1 METELKLKCNDQLR
15 HQIQERLQHFDYK
28 EQKGNRLKRAAVAIT
43 IVGGYRS
50 HRKDEVSS
58 FAMTP
63 NDAAFIL
70 TRRSSRLKHHA
81 GQWALPGGRLDQGEA
96 PEEAALR
103 ELQEEVHL
111 QLEKDCI
118 LGRLDDFTTRS
129 GFIMTPV
136 VIWGGW
142 VTQLTPNPA
151 EVRSVHRVPV
161 RELLRPDSPV
171 LEKSSSDGNP
181 ILYMPVG
188 SNWIAAPTAALLYQ
202 FREVVILGNP
212 TRVAHYEQPLF
223 AWH

>member
-1 METELKLKCNDQLR
+1 METELELKCNDRLR
-15 HQIQERLQHFDYK
+15 YHIQKKLQHFDFK
-28 EQKGNRLKRAAVAIT
+28 EQKRDRLKRAAVAIT
-43 IVGGYRS
+43 IVGGHRS
-50 HRKDEVSS
+50 APEDEVASIP
-58 FAMTP
+58 MTP
-63 NDAAFIL
+63 EDAALIL

-81 GQWALPGGRLDQGEA
+81 GQWALPGGRLDPGET

-111 QLEKDCI
+111 NLEKECI

-142 VTQLTPNPA
+142 VPQLTPNPT

-171 LEKSSSDGNP
+171 LEKSAHNGHP

-202 FREVVILGNP
+202 FREMAILGNP
-212 TRVAHYEQPLF
+212 TRVAHYEQPEF
-223 AWH
+223 AWY